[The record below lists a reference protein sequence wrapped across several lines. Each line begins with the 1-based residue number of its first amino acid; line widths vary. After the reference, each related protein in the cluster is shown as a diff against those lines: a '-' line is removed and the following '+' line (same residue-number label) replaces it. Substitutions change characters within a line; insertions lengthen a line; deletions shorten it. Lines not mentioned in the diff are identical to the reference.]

1 MSTFTENSVLAAF
14 GRLGESSTYV
24 VRAQPERLY
33 QLLKE
38 AQNKLEA
45 INGSRI
51 ISAKSM
57 GEVRARAYRSN
68 RGLTLILGAVAFIL
82 VAVTAFG
89 MAGFSSYWGAGRRRR
104 IGRLRALG
112 AARLSHLLVLLK
124 QK

>member
-38 AQNKLEA
+38 AQIKLEG

-68 RGLTLILGAVAFIL
+68 RGLTLILGAVACIL

-89 MAGFSSYWGAGRRRR
+89 MAGLASYLVAERPLQTVIRRGISAHRVR
-104 IGRLRALG
+104 IF
-112 AARLSHLLVLLK
+112 LV
-124 QK
+124 